1 MVERIRVALCDDHAV
16 VRSGL
21 RHILD
26 AESDLEVVAE
36 AGTAEEAVVV
46 ARDFQPD
53 VFVMDVGLP
62 DRSGIAAT
70 ADVCLASPA
79 TRVLVL
85 TVHDDVAYLRRAFDA
100 GAVGY
105 LVKEAADVELVQAV
119 RQVAAGKQYVHPSL
133 GAALL
138 APDAAAA
145 RPAGPGG
152 ELSER
157 EVEVLGLIAV
167 GLTNAEIAERLHVS
181 VRTVETHRAHIHQ
194 KLDVRTRA
202 ELVRIARGAGVLEAG
217 EGSVTDRNSAP

>member
-1 MVERIRVALCDDHAV
+1 MTEPIRVALCDDHAV

-21 RHILD
+21 RLILE
-26 AESDLEVVAE
+26 AEPDLLVVAE
-36 AGTAEEAVVV
+36 AGTAEEAVTA
-46 ARDFQPD
+46 ARETRPD

-62 DRSGIAAT
+62 DRNGIAAT
-70 ADVCLASPA
+70 ADVCRASPS

-100 GAVGY
+100 GAMGY
-105 LVKEAADVELVQAV
+105 LVKDAADIDLVQAV
-119 RQVAAGKQYVHPSL
+119 RQVANGRQYVHPTL

-138 APDAAAA
+138 APDAPRA

-157 EVEVLGLIAV
+157 EVEVLGLIAN
-167 GLTNAEIAERLHVS
+167 GLTNAEVADRLCVS

-202 ELVRIARGAGVLEAG
+202 ELVRIARESGIQQP
-217 EGSVTDRNSAP
+217 DDAP

>member
-1 MVERIRVALCDDHAV
+1 VADHIRIALCDDHAV

-21 RHILD
+21 RRLLE
-26 AESDLEVVAE
+26 AEPDLEVVGE
-36 AGTAEEAVVV
+36 AGSAADAVEVATA
-46 ARDFQPD
+46 ARPD
-53 VFVMDVGLP
+53 VFVMDLGLP

-70 ADVCLASPA
+70 ADVCAVSPS

-85 TVHDDVAYLRRAFDA
+85 TAHDDVAYLRRAFEA
-100 GAVGY
+100 GATGY

-119 RQVAAGKQYVHPSL
+119 RQVAAGKQYVHPTL

-138 APDAAAA
+138 APEAATA

-157 EVEVLGLIAV
+157 EVEVLALIAN
-167 GLTNAEIAERLHVS
+167 GLTNAEIAERLYVS

-194 KLDVRTRA
+194 KLNLRTRA
-202 ELVRIARGAGVLEAG
+202 ELVRVAREAG
-217 EGSVTDRNSAP
+217 LLEEDTA

>member
-1 MVERIRVALCDDHAV
+1 MADRIRIALCDDHAV

-21 RHILD
+21 RAILE
-26 AESDLEVVAE
+26 AEADLEVVGESGTAAE
-36 AGTAEEAVVV
+36 AVALAREA
-46 ARDFQPD
+46 QPD
-53 VFVMDVGLP
+53 VFVMDIGLP

-70 ADVCLASPA
+70 AEVCQASPA

-85 TVHDDVAYLRRAFDA
+85 TVHDDVTYLRRAFDA

-138 APDAAAA
+138 AREVATA

-157 EVEVLGLIAV
+157 EVEVLRLIAG
-167 GLTNAEIAERLHVS
+167 GLTNAEIAARLYVS

-202 ELVRIARGAGVLEAG
+202 GLVRVAREAGVLPAG
-217 EGSVTDRNSAP
+217 ETP